1 MRIMMP
7 SKIVATL
14 LFALL
19 FAVAA
24 NPALAAPDDNPA
36 ELEAFVDGFIA
47 SQMKEGNIV
56 GVTLSIVQNG
66 EIILLKGYGYADRDS
81 RTPVDPAKTLFRPG
95 STSKLFTWTA
105 IMQLVEEGKLDLDTD
120 VQEYLDFQLP
130 ERLIGRK
137 SDLPEPITLRHLLTH
152 TAGFEDRGS
161 GLFVLSVEEMTSL
174 EDFLKNCIPA
184 RVFPPGTVIAYS
196 NYGTALAGYIV
207 ERLSGLP
214 FAEYIEQHIFSP
226 LDMQNSTF
234 RQPLPDPIAANM
246 AKAYKFFNG
255 EYHQGSFEYISALPA
270 GSMSSTAEDMAKFM
284 IAHLQYGRFGEIRI
298 LLEATALKMQ
308 SRLFSHHPVQ
318 DGMAY
323 GFIEQTINGRRLIN
337 HGGNTF
343 LFATGCWLLPE
354 ENFGLFI
361 SYNGGNGLEREA
373 LIKAVMNRYYP
384 APIQKDLL
392 PPPGS
397 YERTLALTGEYHPN
411 RANFTTVEKLLKL
424 MSATPVRVSE
434 DGYLLVNLLGDTQ
447 QFVET
452 EPGVY
457 LNRFGDR
464 GDLINK
470 LVFVPNHKGEMMMC
484 AEGPTLTMTRVSW
497 HGSSSLAG
505 LLIGGSL
512 LLVISAA
519 VGWIYASVG
528 RLRRRESGRAPK
540 GALAARLTIIIYGLL
555 LLILFAGIISLVSDI
570 DPAFNVPRSFFAAD
584 EAFKSLL
591 FIPYLITLSAIAIV
605 VFTIVSWSKSY
616 WTLGARIHYTL
627 IALSSSGM
635 IWLMTY
641 YNLLQ

>member
-1 MRIMMP
+1 MKTRMIV
-7 SKIVATL
+7 KIIA
-14 LFALL
+14 ALL
-19 FAVAA
+19 VALLLAVTA
-24 NPALAAPDDNPA
+24 NTTFAAPSENTA
-36 ELEAFVDGFIA
+36 ELEAFMDGLIQN
-47 SQMKEGNIV
+47 QMKEHNIV

-66 EIILLKGYGYADRDS
+66 EIILLKGYGFADREN
-81 RTPVDPAKTLFRPG
+81 RTPVDPSKTLFRPG

-105 IMQLVEEGKLDLDTD
+105 VMQLVAEGKLDLDTD
-120 VQEYLDFQLP
+120 VDEYLDFQLP
-130 ERLIGRK
+130 ERLLGDK
-137 SDLPEPITLRHLLTH
+137 NAAPEPITLRHLLTH
-152 TAGFEDRGS
+152 TAGFEDQGS
-161 GLFVLSVEEMTSL
+161 GLFVLSAEEMASL
-174 EDFLKNCIPA
+174 ENFLKNSVPA

-196 NYGTALAGYIV
+196 NYGTALAGYMV

-214 FAEYIEQHIFSP
+214 FAEYIEQHIFNP
-226 LDMQNSTF
+226 LGMQNSTF

-246 AKAYKFFNG
+246 AKAYKFSNG

-298 LLEATALKMQ
+298 LQEATALEMQ
-308 SRLFSHHPVQ
+308 SRLFSHHPAQ

-354 ENFGLFI
+354 ESFGLFI
-361 SYNGGNGLEREA
+361 SYNGGTGLEREA
-373 LIKAVMNRYYP
+373 LIKAVMNRFYP
-384 APIQKDLL
+384 APIQEDLL
-392 PPPGS
+392 PPPDS

-457 LNRFGDR
+457 LNRFGGR

-470 LVFVPNHKGEMMMC
+470 LVFVPNHKGEIMMC
-484 AEGPTLTMTRVSW
+484 AEGPTLTMTRVPW
-497 HGSSSLAG
+497 HGSSALAG

-512 LLVISAA
+512 LLFFSAA

-528 RLRRRESGRAPK
+528 RLYRRESGRAPK
-540 GALAARLTIIIYGLL
+540 GALAARLTVVLCGLFL
-555 LLILFAGIISLVSDI
+555 FILFAGIIGIVSDI
-570 DPAFNVPRSFFAAD
+570 DPAFNVPRAFFAGD

-591 FIPYLITLSAIAIV
+591 FIPYLIALSTAAIV
-605 VFTIVSWSKSY
+605 VFAIVAWLKKY
-616 WTLGARIHYTL
+616 WTVGARIHYTL
-627 IALSSSGM
+627 IALSCFGM
-635 IWLMTY
+635 IWIMLY
-641 YNLLQ
+641 YNFL

>member
-1 MRIMMP
+1 MKTKLSI
-7 SKIVATL
+7 KIVA
-14 LFALL
+14 ALL
-19 FAVAA
+19 LALFVAVAA
-24 NPALAAPDDNPA
+24 NPALAAPSENPA
-36 ELEAFVDGFIA
+36 ELEAFMDGLIQN
-47 SQMKEGNIV
+47 QMKEHNIV

-66 EIILLKGYGYADRDS
+66 EIILLKGYGFADRES
-81 RTPVDPAKTLFRPG
+81 RKPVDPLKTLFRPG

-105 IMQLVEEGKLDLDTD
+105 VMQMVEDGKLDLDTD

-130 ERLIGRK
+130 ERLFGENN
-137 SDLPEPITLRHLLTH
+137 SEPEPITLRHLLTH
-152 TAGFEDRGS
+152 TAGFEDQGS
-161 GLFVLSVEEMTSL
+161 GLFVLSAEEMASL
-174 EDFLKNCIPA
+174 ENLLKNNIPA

-214 FAEYIEQHIFSP
+214 FAEYIEQSIFKP
-226 LDMQNSTF
+226 LGMQNSTF
-234 RQPLPDPIAANM
+234 HQPLPDQIAANM
-246 AKAYKFFNG
+246 AKAYKFSNG

-298 LLEATALKMQ
+298 LQEATALEMQ
-308 SRLFSHHPVQ
+308 SRLFSHHPAQ

-323 GFIEQTINGRRLIN
+323 GFIEQTINGYRLIN

-361 SYNGGNGLEREA
+361 SYNGGTGLEREA
-373 LIKAVMNRYYP
+373 LIKAVMNRYYS
-384 APIQKDLL
+384 APTQADLL
-392 PPPGS
+392 PSPGS

-411 RANFTTVEKLLKL
+411 RANFTSVEKLLKL
-424 MSATPVRVSE
+424 MSATAVRVSE

-484 AEGPTLTMTRVSW
+484 AEGPTLTMTRVPW

-505 LLIGGSL
+505 LLIGGGL
-512 LLVISAA
+512 LLVVSAA

-540 GALAARLTIIIYGLL
+540 GALAARLTAIIYGLL
-555 LLILFAGIISLVSDI
+555 LFILFAGIISLVSDI
-570 DPAFNVPRSFFAAD
+570 DPAFNVPRAFFAGD

-591 FIPYLITLSAIAIV
+591 FIPYLITLSAAAIV
-605 VFTIVSWSKSY
+605 LFTVVSWLKSF

-635 IWLMTY
+635 IRFMLY
-641 YNLLQ
+641 YNLL

>member
-1 MRIMMP
+1 MKTKLSI
-7 SKIVATL
+7 KIVA
-14 LFALL
+14 ALL
-19 FAVAA
+19 LALFVAVAA
-24 NPALAAPDDNPA
+24 NPALAAPSENPA
-36 ELEAFVDGFIA
+36 ELEAFMDGLIHN
-47 SQMKEGNIV
+47 QMKEHNIV

-66 EIILLKGYGYADRDS
+66 EIILLKGYGFADRES
-81 RTPVDPAKTLFRPG
+81 RKPVDPSKTLFRPG

-105 IMQLVEEGKLDLDTD
+105 VMQLMEEGKLDLDTD

-130 ERLIGRK
+130 EHLLVENN
-137 SDLPEPITLRHLLTH
+137 SEPEPITLRHLLTH
-152 TAGFEDRGS
+152 TAGFEDQGS
-161 GLFVLSVEEMTSL
+161 GLFVLSAEEMASL
-174 EDFLKNCIPA
+174 ENLLKNNIPA

-214 FAEYIEQHIFSP
+214 FAEYIEQSIFKP
-226 LDMQNSTF
+226 LAMQNSTF
-234 RQPLPDPIAANM
+234 RQPLPDQIAANM
-246 AKAYKFFNG
+246 AKAYKFSNG

-298 LLEATALKMQ
+298 LQEATALEMQ
-308 SRLFSHHPVQ
+308 SRLFSHHPAQ

-361 SYNGGNGLEREA
+361 SYNGGTGLEREA

-384 APIQKDLL
+384 AHTQADLL

-447 QFVET
+447 QYVET

-470 LVFVPNHKGEMMMC
+470 LVFVTNHKGEMMMC
-484 AEGPTLTMTRVSW
+484 AEGPTLTMTRVPL
-497 HGSSSLAG
+497 HDSSSLAG
-505 LLIGGSL
+505 LLIGGGL
-512 LLVISAA
+512 LLVVSAA

-540 GALAARLTIIIYGLL
+540 GALAARLTAIIYGLL
-555 LLILFAGIISLVSDI
+555 LFILFAGIISLVSDI
-570 DPAFNVPRSFFAAD
+570 DPAFNVPRSFFAGD

-591 FIPYLITLSAIAIV
+591 FIPYLITLSAAAIV
-605 VFTIVSWSKSY
+605 VFTVVSWMKSY
-616 WTLGARIHYTL
+616 WTIGARIHYTL
-627 IALSSSGM
+627 IALSSSGI
-635 IWLMTY
+635 IWFMLY
-641 YNLLQ
+641 YNLL